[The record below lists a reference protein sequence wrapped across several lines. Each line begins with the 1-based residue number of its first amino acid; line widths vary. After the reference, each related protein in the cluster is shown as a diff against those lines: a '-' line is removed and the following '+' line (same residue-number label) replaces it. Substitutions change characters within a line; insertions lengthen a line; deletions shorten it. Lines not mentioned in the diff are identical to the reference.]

1 MKLWTSGEVMHDVGK
16 HYRLLAITFENKI
29 NEILEPVFLR
39 ESLNE
44 WPVIA
49 MILPEGFIDYKEVIK
64 YSKRDKEFEFRL
76 EIDHPS
82 FLAGDFKQKLHLFA
96 NMLRRSIDLMA
107 DFPAAGVTKEDQDY
121 LRAVVDQV
129 EEYLIANPVPLE

>member
-1 MKLWTSGEVMHDVGK
+1 MKFWTSGEIFHDLGES
-16 HYRLLAITFENKI
+16 YRLLSIAFENKL

-39 ESLNE
+39 ESLNR
-44 WPVIA
+44 WSVIA
-49 MILPEGFIDYKEVIK
+49 MILPEGFIDYKEIIK
-64 YSKRDKEFEFRL
+64 YKKRDSQFEFRL

-121 LRAVVDQV
+121 LRSVVDQV

>member
-1 MKLWTSGEVMHDVGK
+1 MKLWTSGEVVHDVAEY
-16 HYRLLAITFENKI
+16 YRQIAIAIKSRA

-49 MILPEGFIDYKEVIK
+49 IVRPPHLMDYKEIIK
-64 YSKRDKEFEFRL
+64 YSKRNKEFEFRL
-76 EIDHPS
+76 KIDHPS

-96 NMLRRSIDLMA
+96 NMLRRSIDLMG

-121 LRAVVDQV
+121 LRSVVDQV
-129 EEYLIANPVPLE
+129 EKYLIANPVSLE